1 MNKAYAKKRDDYGRP
16 PSLHEIS
23 LSFGDIVRSHSGE
36 IRERR
41 RDRKARERNGQ
52 LATTFDRS
60 LIQPGPGNRRKSHI
74 GKY

>member
-1 MNKAYAKKRDDYGRP
+1 MNKAYARKRDDYGRP

-23 LSFGDIVRSHSGE
+23 LSFGDIVRSHLGE

-52 LATTFDRS
+52 LARNFDRS
-60 LIQPGPGNRRKSHI
+60 SIQPGPGNRRKSHI